1 MAKFSQARWRDYA
14 IQSKGQ
20 TMNSRLIFQLGLLSA
35 AACLS
40 SVPLRAADAPHK
52 FIVTDSSAARAQLPF
67 SDAVQAGDTLYVS
80 GTLGIDPATSQ
91 VATDPK
97 AEAKL
102 VLDAVK
108 HTVEASGYQ
117 FEDLV
122 FVQVYCTNLELYG
135 LFNDVYRTYFHEHF
149 PTRAFIGVNQLVRG
163 AHFEVMATAVKSTR
177 AH

>member
-1 MAKFSQARWRDYA
+1 
-14 IQSKGQ
+14 
-20 TMNSRLIFQLGLLSA
+20 MNSRLMLQLGLLSA

-40 SVPLRAADAPHK
+40 SLPLSAADTSHK
-52 FIVTDSSAARAQLPF
+52 FTVTDSSPARAQLPF

-97 AEAKL
+97 VEAKL

-108 HTVEASGYQ
+108 HTVEAAGYQ

-122 FVQVYCTNLELYG
+122 SVQIYCTNLELYG
-135 LFNDVYRTYFHEHF
+135 QFNDVYRGYFHEHF
-149 PTRAFIGVNQLVRG
+149 PARAFIGVNQLVRG
-163 AHFEVMATAVKSTR
+163 AHFEIMATAVKGAK